1 MRTSKIFVASVFM
14 LAVLTLLPSCMTTR
28 TSVGSYR
35 ETEGDEY
42 VYAKGKQCYLFWG
55 LVPLG
60 RTRVATPADGNCE
73 VRTRYGFWDAFLSV
87 ITGGIFEMQS
97 IRVYAKHPQKASPA
111 TDKQQ
116 SKKAAPAADKQQQRQ
131 TVLPPDAED

>member
-1 MRTSKIFVASVFM
+1 MRTSRIFVASVFM

-97 IRVYAKHPQKASPA
+97 IRVYAKHPQKAA
-111 TDKQQ
+111 Q
-116 SKKAAPAADKQQQRQ
+116 AADKQQQRQ

>member
-1 MRTSKIFVASVFM
+1 MRTSRIFVASVFM

-97 IRVYAKHPQKASPA
+97 IRVYAKHPQKS
-111 TDKQQ
+111 
-116 SKKAAPAADKQQQRQ
+116 APAADKQQQRQ

>member
-73 VRTRYGFWDAFLSV
+73 VRTRYGFWDAVLSV

-97 IRVYAKHPQKASPA
+97 IRVYAKHPQKAAPA
-111 TDKQQ
+111 T
-116 SKKAAPAADKQQQRQ
+116 DKQQQRQ

>member
-1 MRTSKIFVASVFM
+1 MRTSRIFVASVFM

-55 LVPLG
+55 
-60 RTRVATPADGNCE
+60 
-73 VRTRYGFWDAFLSV
+73 
-87 ITGGIFEMQS
+87 
-97 IRVYAKHPQKASPA
+97 
-111 TDKQQ
+111 
-116 SKKAAPAADKQQQRQ
+116 
-131 TVLPPDAED
+131 

>member
-97 IRVYAKHPQKASPA
+97 IRVYAKHPQKDAPA
-111 TDKQQ
+111 T
-116 SKKAAPAADKQQQRQ
+116 DKQQQRQ

>member
-60 RTRVATPADGNCE
+60 RTRVATPAD
-73 VRTRYGFWDAFLSV
+73 
-87 ITGGIFEMQS
+87 
-97 IRVYAKHPQKASPA
+97 
-111 TDKQQ
+111 
-116 SKKAAPAADKQQQRQ
+116 DKQQQRQ

>member
-1 MRTSKIFVASVFM
+1 M

-60 RTRVATPADGNCE
+60 RTRVTTPADGNCE

-97 IRVYAKHPQKASPA
+97 IRVYAKHPQKA
-111 TDKQQ
+111 
-116 SKKAAPAADKQQQRQ
+116 APAADKQQQRQ

>member
-1 MRTSKIFVASVFM
+1 MRTSRIFVASVFM

-28 TSVGSYR
+28 TSVASYR

-97 IRVYAKHPQKASPA
+97 IRVYAKHPQKA
-111 TDKQQ
+111 
-116 SKKAAPAADKQQQRQ
+116 APAADKQQQRQ

>member
-1 MRTSKIFVASVFM
+1 M

-97 IRVYAKHPQKASPA
+97 IRVYAKHPQKA
-111 TDKQQ
+111 T
-116 SKKAAPAADKQQQRQ
+116 PAADKQQQRQ

>member
-97 IRVYAKHPQKASPA
+97 IRVYAKHPQKA
-111 TDKQQ
+111 
-116 SKKAAPAADKQQQRQ
+116 APAADKQQQRQ

>member
-97 IRVYAKHPQKASPA
+97 IRVYAKHLRKPA
-111 TDKQQ
+111 P
-116 SKKAAPAADKQQQRQ
+116 SADKQQQRQ

>member
-97 IRVYAKHPQKASPA
+97 IRVYAKHPQKA
-111 TDKQQ
+111 
-116 SKKAAPAADKQQQRQ
+116 APAADKQQPRQ

>member
-97 IRVYAKHPQKASPA
+97 IRVYAKHPQKA
-111 TDKQQ
+111 
-116 SKKAAPAADKQQQRQ
+116 APAADKQPQRQ

>member
-60 RTRVATPADGNCE
+60 RTRVAPPADGNCE

-97 IRVYAKHPQKASPA
+97 IRVYAKHPQKA
-111 TDKQQ
+111 
-116 SKKAAPAADKQQQRQ
+116 APAADKQQQRQ

>member
-1 MRTSKIFVASVFM
+1 M

-97 IRVYAKHPQKASPA
+97 IRVYAK
-111 TDKQQ
+111 Q
-116 SKKAAPAADKQQQRQ
+116 SQKAAPAADKQQQRQ

>member
-87 ITGGIFEMQS
+87 IPGGIFEMQS
-97 IRVYAKHPQKASPA
+97 IRVYAKHPQ
-111 TDKQQ
+111 
-116 SKKAAPAADKQQQRQ
+116 KAAPAADKQQQRQ

>member
-28 TSVGSYR
+28 TSVASYR

-97 IRVYAKHPQKASPA
+97 ILVYAKHPQKAAPA
-111 TDKQQ
+111 T
-116 SKKAAPAADKQQQRQ
+116 DKQQQRQ

>member
-1 MRTSKIFVASVFM
+1 M

-73 VRTRYGFWDAFLSV
+73 VRTRYGFWDAFFSV

-97 IRVYAKHPQKASPA
+97 IRVYAKHPQKA
-111 TDKQQ
+111 
-116 SKKAAPAADKQQQRQ
+116 APAADKQQQRQ

>member
-73 VRTRYGFWDAFLSV
+73 VRTCYGFWDAFLSV

-97 IRVYAKHPQKASPA
+97 IRVYAKHPQKA
-111 TDKQQ
+111 
-116 SKKAAPAADKQQQRQ
+116 APAADKQQQRQ

>member
-97 IRVYAKHPQKASPA
+97 IRVYAKHPQKATPA
-111 TDKQQ
+111 T
-116 SKKAAPAADKQQQRQ
+116 DKQQQRQ

>member
-1 MRTSKIFVASVFM
+1 MRTSRIFVASVFM

-60 RTRVATPADGNCE
+60 RARVATPADGNCE

-97 IRVYAKHPQKASPA
+97 IRVYAKHPQKA
-111 TDKQQ
+111 D
-116 SKKAAPAADKQQQRQ
+116 PAADKQQQRQ